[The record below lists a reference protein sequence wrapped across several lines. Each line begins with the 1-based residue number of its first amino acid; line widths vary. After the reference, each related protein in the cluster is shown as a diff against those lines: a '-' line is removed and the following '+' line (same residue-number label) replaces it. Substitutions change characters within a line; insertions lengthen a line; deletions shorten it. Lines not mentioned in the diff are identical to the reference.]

1 MATLLSTFHSS
12 EGAWHEL
19 GGISHL
25 SKPLSVWALHHLHL
39 HTKQKS
45 QKRVFFSLCSCRV
58 KDYWVVFLALRKI
71 CGGLS
76 CRTCSCLKTL
86 KPLLLKQWSPKE
98 HREPLWCTLEAAW
111 CFQFNTC
118 CSGGILVLSLVAQK
132 AEPLLLQTFPRGGS
146 RRCQWRWARG
156 WAVLGMVWGREGMD
170 GWAVEWDLQLQW
182 LYALPGSTC
191 TWGTSAKFTAAVQ
204 RSWAAQAGSVGES
217 GNGGVLWNS

>member
-1 MATLLSTFHSS
+1 MNWEVSHISANLWVS
-12 EGAWHEL
+12 EPYIICICTPKKNPRKEY
-19 GGISHL
+19 
-25 SKPLSVWALHHLHL
+25 
-39 HTKQKS
+39 
-45 QKRVFFSLCSCRV
+45 FSLCV
-58 KDYWVVFLALRKI
+58 HAELRI
-71 CGGLS
+71 TELS
-76 CRTCSCLKTL
+76 SLHWERSVEASAAELSCLKTL

-111 CFQFNTC
+111 CFQFNMC

-156 WAVLGMVWGREGMD
+156 WAALGMVRGREGMD

-217 GNGGVLWNS
+217 VNGGVLWSS